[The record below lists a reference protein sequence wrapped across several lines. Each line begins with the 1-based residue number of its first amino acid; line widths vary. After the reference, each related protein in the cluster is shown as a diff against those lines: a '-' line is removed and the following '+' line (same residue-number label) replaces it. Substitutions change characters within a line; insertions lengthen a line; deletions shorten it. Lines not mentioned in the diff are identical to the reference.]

1 MKTPNKG
8 DMILILATGHSYPKS
23 WVRGEEPHR
32 YHVDTPV
39 IFLSEFKEKYGG
51 DPRIFYTVL
60 TPTGEHN
67 IFSGYCMEVQR

>member
-8 DMILILATGHSYPKS
+8 DMILILATGHSYPKN
-23 WVRGEEPHR
+23 WVRGQEPHR

-51 DPRIFYTVL
+51 FYTVL

-67 IFSGYCMEVQR
+67 VFSGYCKELQQ